1 MNIQEINTAII
12 TGTFTNDQLT
22 SITDA
27 VKYNRSLIARKNL
40 FSIRAGALVK
50 FTDARNGRIFTGTVT
65 KVAVK
70 NISVDVGTMT
80 YRVPAN
86 MISLA

>member
-1 MNIQEINTAII
+1 MDISAINTAII
-12 TGTFTNDQLT
+12 TGTFTNEQLT

-27 VKYNRSLIARKNL
+27 VKYNRSLIARRNI
-40 FSIRAGALVK
+40 FSIRSGARVK
-50 FTDARNGRIFTGTVT
+50 FTDSRNGRVFTGTVT

-70 NISVDVGTMT
+70 NIHVDVGNMV

-86 MISLA
+86 MIEMA